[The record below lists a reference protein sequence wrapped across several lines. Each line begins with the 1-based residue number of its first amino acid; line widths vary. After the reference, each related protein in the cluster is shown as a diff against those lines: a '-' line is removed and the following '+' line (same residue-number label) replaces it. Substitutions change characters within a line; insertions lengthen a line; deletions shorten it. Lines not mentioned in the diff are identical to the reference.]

1 MRIRLFRAKSRGP
14 RAILAFAVFLAAVV
28 FCIVQDR
35 VTADGARQYVE
46 LQRAAIEGRGAPVTV
61 DEIMK
66 PAVRRSVAQAS
77 TWSAVVLVLGTITA
91 FAVRG
96 S

>member
-1 MRIRLFRAKSRGP
+1 MPSRGML
-14 RAILAFAVFLAAVV
+14 AIAVVLAAVV
-28 FCIVQDR
+28 FSIVQDR
-35 VTADGARQYVE
+35 LTAAGARQYVD
-46 LQRAAIEGRGAPVTV
+46 LQRAAAEGRRSPVTV

-77 TWSAVVLVLGTITA
+77 LWSAVVMVAGAAVA
-91 FAVRG
+91 FAIRDRD

>member
-1 MRIRLFRAKSRGP
+1 MPS
-14 RAILAFAVFLAAVV
+14 RAILAIAVILAAVV

-35 VTADGARQYVE
+35 LTAAGARQYAD
-46 LQRAAIEGRGAPVTV
+46 LQRAAAQGRRSPVTV

-66 PAVRRSVAQAS
+66 PAVRQSVAQAS
-77 TWSAVVLVLGTITA
+77 FWSAVVVVAGVALAL
-91 FAVRG
+91 AVRDRD

>member
-1 MRIRLFRAKSRGP
+1 MPSRT
-14 RAILAFAVFLAAVV
+14 ILAIAAVLAAVV

-35 VTADGARQYVE
+35 LTAAGARQYVD
-46 LQRAAIEGRGAPVTV
+46 LQRAAAEGRRSPVTV

-66 PAVRRSVAQAS
+66 PAVRQSVAQAS
-77 TWSAVVLVLGTITA
+77 LWSAVVVVAGAAVA
-91 FAVRG
+91 FAVRHRD